1 MEAITK
7 NQAPVGPQLMPQLY
21 AATLSYGHPEWTF
34 YVGAILAG
42 VVLLATLRLPSL
54 DEIPPAPK
62 KGEGRVINAEGS
74 AGSSGAAAGGNG
86 GGDGGG
92 GELRVRREGRGA
104 RRGAAV
110 LVRRPLLR
118 FLPRRRYRRG
128 DGVPLHAVEATR
140 RRGDGVPVTSTP
152 PPRRRGAG
160 DAKTPS
166 TRRYITQAQGPTDQ
180 GQRRVRVG

>member
-1 MEAITK
+1 
-7 NQAPVGPQLMPQLY
+7 MPQLY

-74 AGSSGAAAGGNG
+74 AGGSGAAAGGSG

-92 GELRVRREGRGA
+92 GELRVRREFTQRLARARSGGESELERALLGRGPG
-104 RRGAAV
+104 GAATGRTQSARA
-110 LVRRPLLR
+110 VRAQLYAEDSGPN
-118 FLPRRRYRRG
+118 
-128 DGVPLHAVEATR
+128 
-140 RRGDGVPVTSTP
+140 STA
-152 PPRRRGAG
+152 GARSR
-160 DAKTPS
+160 AS
-166 TRRYITQAQGPTDQ
+166 MR
-180 GQRRVRVG
+180 

>member
-1 MEAITK
+1 
-7 NQAPVGPQLMPQLY
+7 MPQLY

-74 AGSSGAAAGGNG
+74 AESSGVAADGGSG

-92 GELRVRREGRGA
+92 GELRVRREFTQRLARARSGGESELERALLGRGPG
-104 RRGAAV
+104 GAAAGRAQSAQA
-110 LVRRPLLR
+110 VRAQLYAEDSGPN
-118 FLPRRRYRRG
+118 
-128 DGVPLHAVEATR
+128 
-140 RRGDGVPVTSTP
+140 STA
-152 PPRRRGAG
+152 GARSRAG
-160 DAKTPS
+160 G
-166 TRRYITQAQGPTDQ
+166 R
-180 GQRRVRVG
+180 